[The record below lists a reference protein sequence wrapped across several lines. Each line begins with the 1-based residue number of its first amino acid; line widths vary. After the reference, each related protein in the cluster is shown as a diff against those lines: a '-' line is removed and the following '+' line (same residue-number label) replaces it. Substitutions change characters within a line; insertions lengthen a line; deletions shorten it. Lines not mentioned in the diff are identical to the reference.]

1 MSSAAKAAFFV
12 IANLWLTGCYAGQ
25 QEPRIALGDLED
37 YKAFLEDRGDDHP
50 PEPFEPEPLLVSAIG
65 KVQAKPDIAVITAT
79 ISAEDKNESRAVN
92 EMGQIINAVQNA
104 LQGRNVETGFT
115 AITSSRKFD
124 ERCQNDNRFAQRR
137 HNQIRSDY
145 FFNKRLDDRGDTE
158 TKRRDPKPRVAQ
170 KTCFAQRLKVST
182 EMVIRIKPAKGAG
195 DVLRALSDAG
205 AENSRLYGYDFA
217 DYDALYQEA
226 SQKAVRLAREK
237 AKAIADKA
245 GGTLGEIESFSVSA
259 PERTGR
265 FGPQPNIIRPAN
277 RYRGPEGSVIDRYI
291 DQNIKALRAKRYR
304 DDRNASFNAFS
315 SPPALTFEETPRF
328 TCWDGSIVYN
338 SGQCVSL
345 PNQDSVPNQG
355 SVAVQELVTI
365 PPTYETIYEN
375 GIARRVQKTPASTQ
389 ERVLRPNANTNALS
403 ISLLSGPQTI
413 SVTANLGY
421 TYDTPLNGKIIII
434 DDEEN

>member
-1 MSSAAKAAFFV
+1 MSSAAKTVFFV
-12 IANLWLTGCYAGQ
+12 IANLWLAGCGARQ
-25 QEPRIALGDLED
+25 QEPRIALGDLGD
-37 YKAFLEDRGDDHP
+37 YQDFLEDRGDDLP
-50 PEPFEPEPLLVSAIG
+50 PEPFQPEPLLVSAIG

-79 ISAEDKNESRAVN
+79 ISAEDKNESRAVD
-92 EMGQIINAVQNA
+92 EMGQIINVVQNA
-104 LQGRNVETGFT
+104 LQDRNVETGFT

-137 HNQIRSDY
+137 HSQIRSDY

-158 TKRRDPKPRVAQ
+158 TKRRDPKSRVAQ

-182 EMVIRIKPAKGAG
+182 DMVIRIKPTKGAG

-217 DYDALYQEA
+217 DYDAIYQEA
-226 SQKAVRLAREK
+226 AQKAVRLAREK
-237 AKAIADKA
+237 AKVVADKA
-245 GGTLGEIESFSVSA
+245 GGTLGAIESFAVSA

-277 RYRGPEGSVIDRYI
+277 RYRGPQGSVIDRHI
-291 DQNIKALRAKRYR
+291 DNDKNYQAEQQRYR
-304 DDRNASFNAFS
+304 SLESVHGGSDDEIIATARRKKSK
-315 SPPALTFEETPRF
+315 P
-328 TCWDGSIVYN
+328 VYN
-338 SGQCVSL
+338 SLGPSRASDVMAFDKPAEDFHANDQSEIVNSIAVP
-345 PNQDSVPNQG
+345 PN
-355 SVAVQELVTI
+355 I
-365 PPTYETIYEN
+365 F
-375 GIARRVQKTPASTQ
+375 ASTHLSGQ
-389 ERVLRPNANTNALS
+389 SPRNNGNTNALS
-403 ISLLSGPQTI
+403 ISLLSGPQII